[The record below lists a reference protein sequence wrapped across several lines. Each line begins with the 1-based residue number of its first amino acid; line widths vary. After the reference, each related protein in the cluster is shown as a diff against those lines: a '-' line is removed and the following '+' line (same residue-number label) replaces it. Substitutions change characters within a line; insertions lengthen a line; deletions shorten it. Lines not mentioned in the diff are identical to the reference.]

1 MAKLFV
7 EDLAVRGKRVLVRV
21 DFNVPLNED
30 GEITDDRRIQATLPT
45 IRCLIDGGARVILM
59 SHLGRPKGERRPEFS
74 LEPVAFRLGELL
86 RKEVALAEDCVG
98 PAVQQ
103 KLQGLGDG
111 GVLLLENLRFH
122 KEETDN
128 EPAFAEQLGSLGE
141 LYVNDAFGTA
151 HRAHASTDGAP
162 RHFKQRAAG
171 YLMKKE
177 LDYLGGALE
186 KPGRPYVAIIGGAK
200 VSGKIK
206 VVRALLHKVDQLL
219 VGGGMAY
226 TFFKAMGREI
236 GKSLVEEERI
246 DIAREVLEESKSPH
260 AAELLLPLDCVAA
273 DRFDNDADRL
283 TVDADNIPADRD
295 CLDIGPKTIELYSN
309 VIREAKTV
317 VWNGPMGVFEM
328 SNFAKGT
335 DAVALALVECTAS
348 GGVTV
353 IGGGDSAAA
362 ISQAGLADKVS
373 HVSTGGGAS
382 LKFIEGEKLPGVEA
396 LTDV

>member
-21 DFNVPLNED
+21 DYNVPLNED

-128 EPAFAEQLGSLGE
+128 EPAFAGQLGSLAE

-162 RHFKQRAAG
+162 RHFEQRAAG

-186 KPGRPYVAIIGGAK
+186 KPGRPFVAIIGGAK

-206 VVRALLHKVDQLL
+206 VMRALLHKVDQLL
-219 VGGGMAY
+219 VGGGMTY
-226 TFFKAMGREI
+226 TFFRAMGRET

-246 DIAREVLEESKSPH
+246 DVAREVLEESKSPET
-260 AAELLLPLDCVAA
+260 AELLLPLDCVAA
-273 DRFDNDADRL
+273 DRFDNDADRV

-309 VIREAKTV
+309 VIRAAKTV

-328 SNFAKGT
+328 PNFARGT
-335 DAVALALVECTAS
+335 DAVARALVECTES

-362 ISQAGLADKVS
+362 NSQAGLADKVS